1 VSEGSANS
9 PGSWLARALING
21 MRLVAGERPVP
32 VDLVR
37 GVRKLAG
44 GADPLSVDHGP
55 EPGSSLANPAIA
67 EIVGDRE
74 IGTWALGRRTLGWLE
89 RQLVAR
95 RPRVVLEFGSG
106 VSTVVLAWAMRSF
119 GRDHTRPA
127 IISIEQS
134 ADHAKATSELITR
147 SGLDPFVQ
155 VIVAPLSAQRIE
167 QVETLCYDLPDLTL
181 VLDGRQI
188 DFVLI
193 DGPAAETG
201 ARFGTL
207 PLVRQWLSPNAY
219 FALDD
224 GLRDGELDIA
234 SRWTSLEYIQVE
246 GLVLVEKGLVVGH
259 ARRA

>member
-1 VSEGSANS
+1 
-9 PGSWLARALING
+9 

-37 GVRKLAG
+37 SVRRLAG
-44 GADPLSVDHGP
+44 GADPLIVDHGP
-55 EPGSSLANPAIA
+55 EPGSSIANPAIA
-67 EIVGDRE
+67 KIVGSRE

-89 RQLVAR
+89 RQLLAR
-95 RPRVVLEFGSG
+95 RPSVVLEFGSG
-106 VSTVVLAWAMRSF
+106 VSTVVLAWSMRSL
-119 GRDHTRPA
+119 GRDDTRPTV
-127 IISIEQS
+127 ISIEQS
-134 ADHAKATSELITR
+134 ADHAKATSEMLAR
-147 SGLDPFVQ
+147 SGLDSFVRL
-155 VIVAPLSAQRIE
+155 VLAPLSAQRIE
-167 QVETLCYDLPDLTL
+167 QIETVCYDLPDLSPI
-181 VLDGRQI
+181 LDGRQV

-207 PLVRQWLSPNAY
+207 PLVRQWLSPNAF

-234 SRWTSLEYIQVE
+234 SRWTSLEFVDID

-259 ARRA
+259 ARGA